1 MTQTGLLTSA
11 VRTPAGELAL
21 VLNENIISVILGY
34 LQNQRLRDIP
44 MMKVCRGELL
54 AAEFS

>member
-1 MTQTGLLTSA
+1 MTHTGLLTSA

-21 VLNENIISVILGY
+21 ALIKNSVPVILGY

-44 MMKVCRGELL
+44 KMKACRGELL
-54 AAEFS
+54 AAEFF